1 MTSDPDE
8 IRSNIERTQQNLSA
22 DVDALAQKVSPPRI
36 VERQVQ
42 RTRSTMTNLKD
53 RIMGSAGDHTPAT
66 GTGAMGAGMSSSL
79 SSARGSVMENAS
91 SAKDTVL
98 ENASSAKD
106 TVLEKASAATA
117 AAGSVPDAARQRT
130 RGNPLVAGL
139 VAFGAGW
146 LLSSLLPATGPEQQ
160 AAAQVKDLA
169 MEKGRPVAEQ
179 LSQAGQQA
187 GQELRES
194 ARQRAE
200 AVKETAVGAASA
212 VTDEAQSRA
221 SDVAGHAQQAGTKVG
236 ERARPG
242 GS

>member
-1 MTSDPDE
+1 MTSDHDE

-42 RTRSTMTNLKD
+42 RTRTTMTNLKD
-53 RIMGSAGDHTPAT
+53 RIMGSAGEHAPAM
-66 GTGAMGAGMSSSL
+66 GTGAMSAGLSSSA
-79 SSARGSVMENAS
+79 SSARDAVMENAS
-91 SAKDTVL
+91 SAR
-98 ENASSAKD
+98 EA
-106 TVLEKASAATA
+106 VLEKASSAADA
-117 AAGSVPDAARQRT
+117 ASAVPDAARQRA
-130 RGNPLVAGL
+130 RGNPLAAGL

-160 AAAQVKDLA
+160 AASQVKDLA
-169 MEKGRPVAEQ
+169 VEKGRPVAEQ
-179 LSQAGQQA
+179 LSQAGQRA

-200 AVKETAVGAASA
+200 VVKETAAGAASA

-221 SDVAGHAQQAGTKVG
+221 SDMAGHAQQAGAVVG
-236 ERARPG
+236 ERAKPG
-242 GS
+242 SM

>member
-53 RIMGSAGDHTPAT
+53 TIMGSAGDQAPAMRT
-66 GTGAMGAGMSSSL
+66 GTLGTGMSSSV
-79 SSARGSVMENAS
+79 SSARGTVMENAS
-91 SAKDTVL
+91 SARETVR
-98 ENASSAKD
+98 EKASSAAD
-106 TVLEKASAATA
+106 AAS
-117 AAGSVPDAARQRT
+117 SVPDAARQRT
-130 RGNPLVAGL
+130 RGNPLAAGL

-160 AAAQVKDLA
+160 VASQVKDLA
-169 MEKGRPVAEQ
+169 TEKGRPVAEQ
-179 LSQAGQQA
+179 LGQAGQQM

-194 ARQRAE
+194 ARQRAG
-200 AVKETAVGAASA
+200 VVRETAADAASA
-212 VTDEAQSRA
+212 VTDEAQARA
-221 SDVAGHAQQAGTKVG
+221 SDVAGHAQQAGTRVS
-236 ERARPG
+236 EQARPG